1 MILQIKVIPGARK
14 NLYKHENG
22 IVKVYLTAPPLE
34 GRANE
39 ALCHFL
45 AEHFDVRLIPGNQ
58 VGQDHVFRAQTV
70 GKRHRRKMS
79 CGFGQY

>member
-45 AEHFDVRLIPGNQ
+45 AEHFDVR
-58 VGQDHVFRAQTV
+58 V
-70 GKRHRRKMS
+70 S
-79 CGFGQY
+79 CVEIIKGLKSRNKVINIDGI